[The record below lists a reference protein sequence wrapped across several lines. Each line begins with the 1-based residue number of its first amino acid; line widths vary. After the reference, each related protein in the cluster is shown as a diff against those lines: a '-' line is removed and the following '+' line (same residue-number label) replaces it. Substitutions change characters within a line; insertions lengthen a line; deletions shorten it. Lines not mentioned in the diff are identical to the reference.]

1 MRETAC
7 HGFGVLKDMGSE
19 MLVSY
24 FYLSLPCLS
33 WRRSPIRFTDHQTEE
48 LLKEGEKKG
57 LEIEKGQGSLITVD
71 CNRFFS
77 FLSQPALMSRKL
89 LNLSTREKKRGS
101 IYSGVLD
108 VILLC
113 LVKQWSGSQGDCEM
127 WIFRFISQ
135 PLWWPGSYADFVA
148 RKRFFF
154 LSDDLSSGK
163 SEIHPSNRLWFVY
176 FIPSYHSHIWRVGF
190 SVWSSMRTFSD

>member
-1 MRETAC
+1 MFFSPRRTFLSSMRETAC

-154 LSDDLSSGK
+154 
-163 SEIHPSNRLWFVY
+163 
-176 FIPSYHSHIWRVGF
+176 
-190 SVWSSMRTFSD
+190 